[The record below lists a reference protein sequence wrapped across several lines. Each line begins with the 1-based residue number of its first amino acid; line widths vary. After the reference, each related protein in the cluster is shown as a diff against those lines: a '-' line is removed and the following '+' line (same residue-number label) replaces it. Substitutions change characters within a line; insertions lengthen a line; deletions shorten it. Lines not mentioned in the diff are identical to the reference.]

1 MKEDASARPSKKSK
15 KTAGTS
21 KGKTQAMKEETPLM
35 NIDMNNLN
43 PEVFMRL
50 KVWRTKLSIK
60 NHLKPYMV
68 LSNATLAAIA
78 SVCPRTRDE
87 LEAIPGMG
95 PAKLREYGEEILAL
109 I

>member
-1 MKEDASARPSKKSK
+1 
-15 KTAGTS
+15 
-21 KGKTQAMKEETPLM
+21 M

-78 SVCPRTRDE
+78 SVCPRTREE